1 MSLSTRWLE
10 CGICK
15 HWTGYF
21 KLNFK
26 TTRSLFLKEL
36 KFQVQDN
43 DPEMV
48 HESHPVV
55 AAVCPPCELENI
67 VNHLKQKYT
76 KQEAAL
82 IDDDELDDPE
92 CGMGKTDTSSSSSA
106 DDSCAKPSCTQE
118 LEVPAPITEKAKAVY
133 DDDLHV
139 SKMARSSSNKIP
151 VTKMYRL
158 ADHRPMNLE
167 ALWKGVP
174 CSHYRRDTPPVVH
187 SHSAK
192 RPPRMVESGFGD
204 TYMLAKPILED
215 WLGQRSDM
223 TNVLAAPKLAAYP
236 WAPGQKEV
244 LNPALHSQGK
254 WFWCGVID
262 NKWIPP
268 APHGTDVDC
277 RPRLDGH
284 GFDTMIH
291 TSNMYILH
299 KAVIGGLEPGKE
311 EGKGGMVGVYA
322 YRPIGNKTALQSC
335 GYAVYSDLAMNGL
348 YFSPRFELAVNTKKA
363 EWNSIKIAAGNQ
375 QYCLRKGLYHITG
388 VWIHCL
394 TGNDVMDGMNSWTCL
409 DDWHP
414 GHELETPRRSQ
425 VAAQNTG
432 DSFQ

>member
-21 KLNFK
+21 ELDFK
-26 TTRSLFLKEL
+26 KTRNIFLKEL

-43 DPEMV
+43 DPEML

-67 VNHLKQKYT
+67 VNYLKEKYT
-76 KQEAAL
+76 KQEAAQ
-82 IDDDELDDPE
+82 IDDNELDDPGFGIVE
-92 CGMGKTDTSSSSSA
+92 ADTSSSSSS
-106 DDSCAKPSCTQE
+106 DDSLAKPSSAPETK
-118 LEVPAPITEKAKAVY
+118 VPPPITEKAKAVY
-133 DDDLHV
+133 DDELHV
-139 SKMARSSSNKIP
+139 TKMARSSSSTIP
-151 VTKMYRL
+151 QTKSFLL
-158 ADHRPMNLE
+158 ADHRPMNLD
-167 ALWKGVP
+167 ATWKGVP

-192 RPPRMVESGFGD
+192 RTPRLVESRFAD
-204 TYMLAKPILED
+204 KYMLARPILEE
-215 WLGQRSDM
+215 WLGLRGDM
-223 TNVLAAPKLAAYP
+223 LNVLARPQLEAYP
-236 WAPGQKEV
+236 WTPGPSEV
-244 LNPALHSQGK
+244 LNPQLHSQGK

-268 APHGTDVDC
+268 APHSTDVEC
-277 RPRLDGH
+277 RHRLEGH

-311 EGKGGMVGVYA
+311 EGKGGMFGVYA

-335 GYAVYSDLAMNGL
+335 GYAVYSDLANNGL

-363 EWNSIKIAAGNQ
+363 VWDGTKIAAGNQ

-394 TGNDVMDGMNSWTCL
+394 SGNDVMAGMNTWTSL

-425 VAAQNTG
+425 VAAQSTV
-432 DSFQ
+432 DRFQ